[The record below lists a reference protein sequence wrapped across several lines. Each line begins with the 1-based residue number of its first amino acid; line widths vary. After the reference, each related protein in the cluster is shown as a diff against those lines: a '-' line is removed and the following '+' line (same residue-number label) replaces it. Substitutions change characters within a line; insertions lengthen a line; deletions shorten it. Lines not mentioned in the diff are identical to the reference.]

1 MALRSFSGALSISLV
16 FIASLSAQ
24 SSLSLA
30 EAVALALREHPAL
43 AAGSDR
49 IAATEGLKQQAGL
62 QLNPRL
68 ILQSENARPY
78 GNPGFVYM
86 RDSDNFAYLQ
96 QTLETAGKRE
106 RRVDVAAANITRAQL
121 ERELTERQ
129 IATRVKQAYWLALGA
144 QRAVELLA
152 QDTKSF
158 AGIIEY
164 HVIRVREGAMAE
176 ADLIRVRLEGQRLE
190 LALNSARLDAERFR
204 IHLFREMGRKEFPT
218 IRFAEQL
225 EMLPVLPDATD
236 IPAALDRRPEVR
248 LARQIIAV
256 ARSNSRLQQSGA
268 KPNVEVLFGYKRTA
282 GFDTMLGGFQMD
294 LPFHN
299 RNQGNIAAAV
309 AEIRMAESTL
319 AATEALVK
327 AEIEAAARDAQLRQ
341 RQAGEAIQT
350 MRTQADE
357 AARIAE
363 AAYREGGADLLRL
376 IDAQR
381 LRTETQLLHAR
392 ILAEFHQSISALE
405 SALGVNP

>member
-1 MALRSFSGALSISLV
+1 
-16 FIASLSAQ
+16 
-24 SSLSLA
+24 
-30 EAVALALREHPAL
+30 
-43 AAGSDR
+43 
-49 IAATEGLKQQAGL
+49 
-62 QLNPRL
+62 
-68 ILQSENARPY
+68 
-78 GNPGFVYM
+78 
-86 RDSDNFAYLQ
+86 LQ

-176 ADLIRVRLEGQRLE
+176 ADLIRVKLEGQRLE